1 MKHAFL
7 IMAYNNW
14 HQLMTLIQCLDDNRN
29 SIYVHI
35 DAKSKD
41 FDQKMFEDAHLV
53 NKASLTFIERKPLYW
68 GTVSEIE
75 CEMRLMEAAL
85 AKSFDYCHLLSGQDL
100 PIKPMNKIDE
110 FFVKYEGWNFLE
122 FNDKWYD
129 LTLKNQPMC
138 SGSYKVNYYH
148 PLVQNVNYRK
158 KKIIKYTDHL
168 IAHLQK
174 WLRMRRHTWDIYS
187 GSQFF
192 SVTEDF
198 AKYVME
204 HGNQIRKAYSYTLAS
219 SEVFM
224 QTTIMNSPF
233 KDTVWSMKTEEGN
246 LRYIDWSQREGSGPK
261 TYTMEDW
268 NIINNL
274 PERYLFAR
282 KFSETRDVGI
292 INNVVKQ
299 ILDTD
304 AL

>member
-14 HQLMTLIQCLDDNRN
+14 HQLSTLIQSLDDERN

-41 FDQKMFEDAHLV
+41 FDQKMFEDANLV
-53 NKASLTFIERKPLYW
+53 KKASLMFIERKPLYW
-68 GTVSEIE
+68 GTVSEID

-85 AKSFDYCHLLSGQDL
+85 AKPFDYCHLLSGQDL
-100 PIKPMNKIDE
+100 PIKSMNKIDE
-110 FFVKYEGWNFLE
+110 FFIKNGGKNFLE

-158 KKIIKYTDHL
+158 NKVIKYTDHL

-174 WLRMRRHTWDIYS
+174 WLGMRRHKWDIYA

-192 SVTEDF
+192 SVTRDF
-198 AKYVME
+198 AKYIVDHAE
-204 HGNQIRKAYSYTLAS
+204 QIRKDYSCTLAS
-219 SEVFM
+219 SEVFL

-233 KDTVWSMKTEEGN
+233 KDTVWSMNTEEGN
-246 LRYIDWSQREGSGPK
+246 LRYIDWSHREGSGPK

-268 NIINNL
+268 DIINNL

-282 KFSETRDVGI
+282 KFSETRDVDV
-292 INNVVKQ
+292 INKVVEKV
-299 ILDTD
+299 LDYE